1 MGLKTN
7 LLIVAP
13 LGAAAVLVFGVAI
26 YNTICK
32 NTHIN
37 LFNC

>member
-1 MGLKTN
+1 MGLRTK
-7 LLIVAP
+7 LFIVLP
-13 LGAAAVLVFGVAI
+13 LGVFAGIIFGFGI